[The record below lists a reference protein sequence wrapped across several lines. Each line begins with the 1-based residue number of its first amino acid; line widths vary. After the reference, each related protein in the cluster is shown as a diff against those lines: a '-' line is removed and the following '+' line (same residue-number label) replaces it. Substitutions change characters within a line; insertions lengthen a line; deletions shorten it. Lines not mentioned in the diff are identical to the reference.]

1 MTEFTDYMALAFE
14 QAEQAF
20 EADEVPVGAVI
31 VSAAGRVVGAG
42 QNHMRRLKD
51 ASAHAEMLAIKD
63 ALRQSGQDRLEG
75 HDIWV
80 TLEPCAMCAG
90 AISHMRFRRLY
101 FAAYD
106 SKSGAVDNG
115 PCLFHQPTIH
125 HRPEII
131 GGLQDRR
138 SEALLQQFFAA
149 KR

>member
-1 MTEFTDYMALAFE
+1 MLGELRLYFLDALH
-14 QAEQAF
+14 QL
-20 EADEVPVGAVI
+20 
-31 VSAAGRVVGAG
+31 AAGDGG
-42 QNHMRRLKD
+42 FLLCHGI
-51 ASAHAEMLAIKD
+51 AHAEMLAIKD
-63 ALRQSGQDRLEG
+63 ALRQTGQDRLEG

>member
-1 MTEFTDYMALAFE
+1 MTQFTDYMALAFE
-14 QAEQAF
+14 QAEQSLA
-20 EADEVPVGAVI
+20 ADEVPVGAVI
-31 VSAAGRVVGAG
+31 ISSAGRLVGAG
-42 QNHMRRLKD
+42 QNRMRRLKD

-63 ALRQSGQDRLEG
+63 ALQQTGQDRLEG
-75 HDIWV
+75 YDIWV

-106 SKSGAVDNG
+106 SKSGAVENG

-131 GGLQDRR
+131 GGLQDSR
-138 SEALLQQFFAA
+138 SEMLLQQFFAT
-149 KR
+149 RR